1 MSAPIEQLRRL
12 AGRDVKDHTAIFD
25 LYVTVGRD
33 VDYLSI
39 KFGMDPEDLIG
50 LLEGYG
56 EKIRFTADK
65 AEPGAYTTGSDGSAA
80 DAPGLDEPR
89 ADEPE
94 SGTAAGSTGAV
105 SGARIYNGDDPDV
118 KRSLKEFGIALDY
131 SGKGRLKNLPRVL
144 VEEYVERFYPGI
156 ASEHPENDWI
166 CIESYLDHMRPG
178 WRVTMEAAARHAPSG
193 DDTSKKKARNKFR
206 LFG

>member
-1 MSAPIEQLRRL
+1 MSAPLEKLRRL

-33 VDYLSI
+33 IDYLSI
-39 KFGMDPEDLIG
+39 KFGMDPDDVIC

-56 EKIRFTADK
+56 EKIRLTSEACGP
-65 AEPGAYTTGSDGSAA
+65 ET
-80 DAPGLDEPR
+80 DAPGSR
-89 ADEPE
+89 AYD
-94 SGTAAGSTGAV
+94 
-105 SGARIYNGDDPDV
+105 GDDPDV
-118 KRSLKEFGIALDY
+118 KKSLEEFGIALDY
-131 SGKGRLKNLPRVL
+131 AGKGRLKNMPRVL

-166 CIESYLDHMRPG
+166 NIESYMDQMHPG
-178 WRVTMEAAARHAPSG
+178 WRVTLEQARPRAGQGDAAEKGSG
-193 DDTSKKKARNKFR
+193 KKVRNKFR

>member
-56 EKIRFTADK
+56 ERIRFTAD
-65 AEPGAYTTGSDGSAA
+65 APGSGGMVTEAGSAEA
-80 DAPGLDEPR
+80 NVSGLDGP
-89 ADEPE
+89 
-94 SGTAAGSTGAV
+94 GTEAGLVGAA
-105 SGARIYNGDDPDV
+105 SGARAYDGDDPDV
-118 KRSLKEFGIALDY
+118 KRALKEFGIALDY

-166 CIESYLDHMRPG
+166 CIDSYLDQMHPG
-178 WRVTMEAAARHAPSG
+178 WRITMEAAARRTPSEE
-193 DDTSKKKARNKFR
+193 DASKKKVRNKFR

>member
-1 MSAPIEQLRRL
+1 MSTPIEHLRRL

-33 VDYLSI
+33 VEYLSI
-39 KFGMDPEDLIG
+39 KFGMDPEDVIH

-56 EKIRFTADK
+56 EKIRLR
-65 AEPGAYTTGSDGSAA
+65 PGEYD
-80 DAPGLDEPR
+80 
-89 ADEPE
+89 
-94 SGTAAGSTGAV
+94 
-105 SGARIYNGDDPDV
+105 GDDPGIR
-118 KRSLKEFGIALDY
+118 KSLQEFGIALDH
-131 SGKGRLKNLPRVL
+131 SGKGRLRGLPRIL

-166 CIESYLDHMRPG
+166 NIGSYLEQMHPG
-178 WRVTMEAAARHAPSG
+178 WQVTMRREEDLPQMNERKHDG
-193 DDTSKKKARNKFR
+193 EKKNRRRFR

>member
-1 MSAPIEQLRRL
+1 MSAPIEKLRRL

-39 KFGMDPEDLIG
+39 KFGMDPEDVIY

-56 EKIRFTADK
+56 EKIRFL
-65 AEPGAYTTGSDGSAA
+65 PGEYDG
-80 DAPGLDEPR
+80 E
-89 ADEPE
+89 
-94 SGTAAGSTGAV
+94 
-105 SGARIYNGDDPDV
+105 DPKV
-118 KRSLKEFGIALDY
+118 KQSLEEFGIALDY
-131 SGKGRLKNLPRVL
+131 SGKGRLHKLPRIL

-156 ASEHPENDWI
+156 ASERPENDWI
-166 CIESYLDHMRPG
+166 NIENYFDQMHPG
-178 WRVTMEAAARHAPSG
+178 WRVTMEQAASRSSDARDEEEKG
-193 DDTSKKKARNKFR
+193 KGKKKARNKFR